1 MRIVGLKIEK
11 GRVAA
16 AVVDKGFRRTELVDS
31 FVQSFTTDAELVEI
45 LKEKSSSWVGAR
57 IVSSIPGAE
66 FSQRVLHFPFADRKR
81 LEKALP
87 FELEDSVPFPLEDMV
102 LEHLVLQDGKPEK
115 GSGERKETPVLGM
128 MISKTLLR
136 RHLDLLAGA
145 GVDPQ
150 VIVPSYAGLYAV
162 AKMMKVEGCSLLMSG
177 ADLCLKSGETVKGV
191 RSVSGSAP
199 SGGLRHVLQALE
211 TEHGERAEK
220 VIILSADDGT
230 REAAAALSIPAE
242 DVAPELG
249 GKKAADPVSL
259 GLALSEDVNFRKG
272 EFTFRLADLGTRKMR
287 RMVIAAGIAAGA
299 LFAAN
304 LGVKWH
310 IVQSG
315 YGRIDQEIKEIYR
328 QTFPEAR
335 TVADPVR
342 QMRMNLDDAAK
353 KLGVLG
359 TGTSV
364 LDVMKAVTEGIP
376 KEVRVSFTEFNLDG
390 ERLKL
395 QGEASSFESVDKVKA
410 ELQKAP
416 VFAEVI
422 VQDTRMGVDNKVK
435 FRMEIRLKQAK

>member
-1 MRIVGLKIEK
+1 
-11 GRVAA
+11 
-16 AVVDKGFRRTELVDS
+16 VDKGFRKSELVDS
-31 FVQSFTTDAELVEI
+31 FVAAFATDAELVEI
-45 LKEKSSSWVGAR
+45 LKERARDWKGAK

-87 FELEDSVPFPLEDMV
+87 FELEDSVPFPLEDVV
-102 LEHLVLQDGKPEK
+102 LDHLVLQDMKQAK

-145 GVDPQ
+145 GIDPQ

-162 AKMMKVEGCSLLMSG
+162 AKMVKVEGCTLLVSG
-177 ADLCLKSGETVKGV
+177 ADLCLKSGEAVKSV
-191 RSVSGSAP
+191 RSVSGPAP
-199 SGGLRHVLQALE
+199 FGALRHLLQALE
-211 TEHGERAEK
+211 TGHGERVEK
-220 VIILSADDGT
+220 VMVLSADDGT
-230 REAAAALSIPAE
+230 RKAVTELNIPVE

-249 GKKAADPVSL
+249 GKKAADPASL

-272 EFTFRLADLGTRKMR
+272 EFTYRLADLGTRKLR
-287 RMVIAAGIAAGA
+287 RTVIAAGVAAGV
-299 LFAAN
+299 LFAVN
-304 LGVKWH
+304 LGVKWY
-310 IVQSG
+310 VAQSG
-315 YGRIDQEIKEIYR
+315 YGRIDREIQDIYR

-335 TVADPVR
+335 TVVDPVR
-342 QMRMNLDDAAK
+342 QMRLNLDEAAK

-364 LDVMKAVTEGIP
+364 LDIMRAVTDGIP

-390 ERLKL
+390 DRLKL

-422 VQDTRMGVDNKVK
+422 VQDTRMGVENKVK
-435 FRMEIRLKQAK
+435 FRMEIKLKQAQ